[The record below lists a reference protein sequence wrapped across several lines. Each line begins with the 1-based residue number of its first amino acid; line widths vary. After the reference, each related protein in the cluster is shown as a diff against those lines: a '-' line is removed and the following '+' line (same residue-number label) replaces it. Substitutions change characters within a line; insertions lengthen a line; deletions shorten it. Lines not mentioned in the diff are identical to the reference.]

1 MKQWQTLEG
10 DESSI
15 DFGTGHFGLA
25 ISVWPFRSE
34 PFRSEPFRG
43 IPLKIFGIAYLA
55 HEMSQVRFTKD
66 LIQNSIKPN
75 VIQLCA

>member
-1 MKQWQTLEG
+1 MKVRLISEQ
-10 DESSI
+10 D
-15 DFGTGHFGLA
+15 
-25 ISVWPFRSE
+25 ISVWS
-34 PFRSEPFRG
+34 FRSEPFRG
-43 IPLKIFGIAYLA
+43 IPLKKFGIAYLA